1 MTSEECNGSQQSQ
14 VNFITA
20 IHDQVS
26 CQLHEM
32 GDQFLAQHCE
42 DLCFEAFLEALDD
55 RKWDAVPQLVERT
68 HQLECLNEEEQ
79 LLILDL

>member
-1 MTSEECNGSQQSQ
+1 MTSEECNGSQQSKI
-14 VNFITA
+14 NFIAA

-32 GDQFLAQHCE
+32 SDQFLAQHGE
-42 DLCFEAFLEALDD
+42 NLYFKAFLEGLDD

-68 HQLECLNEEEQ
+68 HQLECLDEE
-79 LLILDL
+79 